1 MNLDKCVLFSPIG
14 TSDPIRGGFDGSMLH
29 ITRYYK
35 PEKVYL
41 YYSEDMYERDLVD
54 NKCELAI
61 KILNPKIQVIKFKGK
76 ALPYD
81 FDSFI
86 VEFNRII
93 NTISEENP
101 DSEIILNV
109 SSGTPQM
116 KSTLCLEAVT
126 TNKKIRVVQVTT
138 PIEGPNTDR
147 PELSK
152 NRDIAELMENNL
164 DNLDEANNRCMEP
177 GIMSFKYS
185 MLKSQVK
192 SLIDIYDY
200 EGAAKLISEF
210 ENESLQRL
218 IIHCKHR
225 LNLDYIEAKKEI
237 DKYNGLNLFPVA
249 ESSISRIVEYYLML
263 KIKQRRKQ
271 LTDMII
277 GLNPLI
283 IELMEDYLKI
293 VWSIDTSQF
302 YDKYTNGET
311 VVNLSKLEM
320 KDPDFRRYLDSAFKY
335 GFRDKSTVGI
345 DFLDEAI
352 VFYSKGSRPNEVEF
366 FGKLRNANRMLRNPS
381 AHSLIAIS
389 EKDIQ
394 KNSNMTSNQIIN
406 RLEGLIKSMYGNKVE
421 ARVFDIYDEMNYYI
435 TEELNKY

>member
-152 NRDIAELMENNL
+152 
-164 DNLDEANNRCMEP
+164 
-177 GIMSFKYS
+177 
-185 MLKSQVK
+185 
-192 SLIDIYDY
+192 
-200 EGAAKLISEF
+200 
-210 ENESLQRL
+210 
-218 IIHCKHR
+218 
-225 LNLDYIEAKKEI
+225 IEI
-237 DKYNGLNLFPVA
+237 L
-249 ESSISRIVEYYLML
+249 
-263 KIKQRRKQ
+263 
-271 LTDMII
+271 
-277 GLNPLI
+277 
-283 IELMEDYLKI
+283 
-293 VWSIDTSQF
+293 
-302 YDKYTNGET
+302 
-311 VVNLSKLEM
+311 LS
-320 KDPDFRRYLDSAFKY
+320 
-335 GFRDKSTVGI
+335 
-345 DFLDEAI
+345 
-352 VFYSKGSRPNEVEF
+352 
-366 FGKLRNANRMLRNPS
+366 
-381 AHSLIAIS
+381 
-389 EKDIQ
+389 
-394 KNSNMTSNQIIN
+394 
-406 RLEGLIKSMYGNKVE
+406 
-421 ARVFDIYDEMNYYI
+421 
-435 TEELNKY
+435 